1 MEILSFNFAIFVV
14 QLAFCIIPIVLGIR
28 LYVLSSEKKE
38 ETRRKISKKLLG
50 DPNLLEQGF
59 YNFGLYLIGSI
70 TILNGYQRMHIV
82 LNDR

>member
-1 MEILSFNFAIFVV
+1 MEILSLNFAIFVV

-28 LYVLSSEKKE
+28 LYVLSSETKE

-50 DPNLLEQGF
+50 DPNLLEQGV

-70 TILNGYQRMHIV
+70 IILTGLIV
-82 LNDR
+82 ALLLFL